1 MITSWN
7 VNGFFGIS
15 HYTEFQLKK
24 GDSEEVKIQKKIAGN
39 KHQKEIL
46 EKLKNQIEQYMENCD
61 LLLLSEIPHKDYEEL
76 YNDFREFCNDKNWK
90 FIDNLYSGSAN
101 IETVAI
107 CKEDA
112 DYERCYDDDVV
123 KMEFGSYRNRVIAL
137 RKKSEPTEIIV
148 GVHIPINKSID
159 YWNSLILTHR
169 KIMKNNPE
177 YRFIYIGDMNTYKDG
192 TVNKMKLTE
201 FMDEG
206 LKDFWLESGHKH
218 DAEAYPDATTY
229 VHNGIN
235 ERLDYVLVTGK
246 DFDKLNKKY
255 DMTVDHTVRVNG
267 LSDHSAIILKE
278 KTPETKKTG
287 ELK

>member
-7 VNGFFGIS
+7 VNEFCGGEKAAINCSDVKDRLSNQKQLNVFFEQLMKYLVDDNDVLLLHEFPYKRIDG
-15 HYTEFQLKK
+15 YEEFQKAFLSFLK
-24 GDSEEVKIQKKIAGN
+24 ENE
-39 KHQKEIL
+39 L
-46 EKLKNQIEQYMENCD
+46 EPIC
-61 LLLLSEIPHKDYEEL
+61 P
-76 YNDFREFCNDKNWK
+76 
-90 FIDNLYSGSAN
+90 LYSGSSYFRSIA
-101 IETVAI
+101 VVFKKSAS
-107 CKEDA
+107 
-112 DYERCYDDDVV
+112 YELCYDDVV
-123 KMEFGSYRNRVIAL
+123 KLEFGSYRNRVIAL

-148 GVHIPINKSID
+148 GVHIPISKSID

-206 LKDFWLESGHKH
+206 LKDFWLESGHSH
-218 DAEAYPDATTY
+218 NAEVYPDATTY
-229 VHNGIN
+229 VYVNRGKKHN